1 MNPLIDKY
9 IRYVETV
16 RRYSPRTRDIYRD
29 VLIEYAAYSLEDPD
43 SADLLA
49 EALNHTL
56 LRNYEVHLM
65 EERKLGTRTVNLHLS
80 VLSGFCRY
88 LMTQGVLRSNPVR
101 LVTRPKTEKRLPA
114 FYRDEALEKYFA
126 DTEYAVSEDSLALLR
141 AVCEG
146 APGGGSGGTQPGEPG
161 AAAADMP
168 AGQPAAEPAIAP
180 PAGAPAGSLAR
191 TLYERRLR
199 RLIVS
204 FLHGTG
210 LRRAELASLDV
221 QSLDFERNVLKVK
234 GKGDK
239 MRDVPLVPAV
249 VQETE
254 RYLEAAEV
262 YFGGRPAA
270 GDPLLRTP
278 SGRRLYPVYID
289 RAVKTELGAVPD
301 ITGRNSPHVLRHT
314 LATEL
319 LNGGSDLNSIK
330 ELLGHSSLAATQ
342 VYTHNSIDRLKAV
355 YDQAHPRAKDPSE
368 K

>member
-9 IRYVETV
+9 ILYVETV
-16 RRYSPRTRDIYRD
+16 RRYSQRTRDIYRD
-29 VLIEYAAYSLEDPD
+29 VLTEYAAYTLEDPE
-43 SADLLA
+43 SADGLA
-49 EALNHTL
+49 EALNHTS

-101 LVTRPKTEKRLPA
+101 LVTRPKTEKRLPV
-114 FYRDEALEKYFA
+114 FYRDEAMERYLS

-141 AVCEG
+141 AVG
-146 APGGGSGGTQPGEPG
+146 PGE
-161 AAAADMP
+161 
-168 AGQPAAEPAIAP
+168 
-180 PAGAPAGSLAR
+180 SLAR

-301 ITGRNSPHVLRHT
+301 ITGRKSPHVLRHT

-342 VYTHNSIDRLKAV
+342 VYTHNSVERLKAV
-355 YDQAHPRAKDPSE
+355 YDKAHPRAKDPSE

>member
-1 MNPLIDKY
+1 M
-9 IRYVETV
+9 
-16 RRYSPRTRDIYRD
+16 
-29 VLIEYAAYSLEDPD
+29 ED
-43 SADLLA
+43 
-49 EALNHTL
+49 
-56 LRNYEVHLM
+56 
-65 EERKLGTRTVNLHLS
+65 RKLGTRTVNLHLS

-114 FYRDEALEKYFA
+114 FYRDEAMERYLA
-126 DTEYAVSEDSLALLR
+126 DTEFAVSEDSLELLR
-141 AVCEG
+141 EVCG
-146 APGGGSGGTQPGEPG
+146 RSAG
-161 AAAADMP
+161 P
-168 AGQPAAEPAIAP
+168 AGVPDGQ
-180 PAGAPAGSLAR
+180 PAGAPAPLAR

-199 RLIVS
+199 RLVVS

-210 LRRAELASLDV
+210 LRRAELASLDI
-221 QSLDFERNVLKVK
+221 QSLDFERNILKVK

-249 VQETE
+249 VREME

-289 RAVKTELGAVPD
+289 RAVKAELGSVPD
-301 ITGRNSPHVLRHT
+301 ITGRKSPHVLRHT

-319 LNGGSDLNSIK
+319 LNEGSDLNSIK

-342 VYTHNSIDRLKAV
+342 VYTHNSIERLKAV
-355 YDQAHPRAKDPSE
+355 YDKAHPRAKDPSE

>member
-29 VLIEYAAYSLEDPD
+29 VLTEYAEFSIEDPE
-43 SADLLA
+43 SADALA
-49 EALNHTL
+49 EAMNHTA

-80 VLSGFCRY
+80 VLSGFCKF
-88 LMTQGVLRSNPVR
+88 LMTQGLLKSNPVR
-101 LVTRPKTEKRLPA
+101 LVTRPKTEKRLPV
-114 FYRDEALEKYFA
+114 FYRDETMEQYMA
-126 DTEYAVSEDSLALLR
+126 DTEFAVSEDSLELLR
-141 AVCEG
+141 AMCESER
-146 APGGGSGGTQPGEPG
+146 AGGQ
-161 AAAADMP
+161 
-168 AGQPAAEPAIAP
+168 Q
-180 PAGAPAGSLAR
+180 AGASAGSLAR

-199 RLIVS
+199 RLVVS

-221 QSLDFERNVLKVK
+221 QSIDFERNMLKVK

-239 MRDVPLVPAV
+239 MRDVPLVPALV
-249 VQETE
+249 RETE

-262 YFGGRPAA
+262 FFDGRPAA

-301 ITGRNSPHVLRHT
+301 ITGRKSPHVLRHT

-319 LNGGSDLNSIK
+319 LNDGSDLNSIK

-342 VYTHNSIDRLKAV
+342 VYTHNSVERLKAV
-355 YDQAHPRAKDPSE
+355 YEKAHPRAKDTSDN
-368 K
+368 

>member
-29 VLIEYAAYSLEDPD
+29 VLTEYAEFSIEDPE
-43 SADLLA
+43 SAEALA
-49 EALNHTL
+49 EAMNHTA

-80 VLSGFCRY
+80 VLSGFCKF
-88 LMTQGVLRSNPVR
+88 LMTQGLLKSNPVR
-101 LVTRPKTEKRLPA
+101 LVTRPKTEKRLPV
-114 FYRDEALEKYFA
+114 FYRDEAMEQYMA
-126 DTEYAVSEDSLALLR
+126 DTDFAVSEDSLELLR
-141 AVCEG
+141 AMCESER
-146 APGGGSGGTQPGEPG
+146 AGGQ
-161 AAAADMP
+161 
-168 AGQPAAEPAIAP
+168 Q
-180 PAGAPAGSLAR
+180 AGASAGSLAR

-199 RLIVS
+199 RLVVS

-221 QSLDFERNVLKVK
+221 QSIDFERNMLKVR

-239 MRDVPLVPAV
+239 MRDVPLVPALV
-249 VQETE
+249 RETE

-262 YFGGRPAA
+262 FFDGRPAA

-301 ITGRNSPHVLRHT
+301 ITGRKSPHVLRHT

-319 LNGGSDLNSIK
+319 LNDGSDLNSIK

-342 VYTHNSIDRLKAV
+342 VYTHNSVERLKAV
-355 YDQAHPRAKDPSE
+355 YEKAHPRAKDTSD